1 MQELLDAASG
11 DSNELVLVALL
22 LLGLVIE
29 YGIDSYFKFQI
40 IPIT

>member
-40 IPIT
+40 IC